1 VPDNIFLIGP
11 MGAGKSS
18 IGKRLAKRLNREFID
33 SDHLLEEKTGV
44 TITTIFELEG
54 EIGFRDRESKV
65 LAELSQRTGIVIA
78 TGGGAILREEN
89 RQLMNDNGIV
99 IYLSA
104 KVETQLKRTLHD
116 KNRPLLE
123 NNDRHAKLIQ
133 LAEHRNPLYTAMADI
148 SIETDT
154 QSIGA
159 SIKQIIE
166 LLPS

>member
-1 VPDNIFLIGP
+1 

-18 IGKRLAKRLNREFID
+18 IGKRLAKRLNREFVD

-54 EIGFRDRESKV
+54 EAGFRERESKV
-65 LAELSQRTGIVIA
+65 LAELSQQTRIVIA
-78 TGGGAILREEN
+78 TGGGAILRQEN
-89 RQLMNDNGIV
+89 RQLMSDNGIV

-104 KVETQLKRTLHD
+104 AVDTQLKRTLHD

-123 NNDRHAKLIQ
+123 NSDRHAKLIQ
-133 LAEHRNPLYTAMADI
+133 LAEHRNPLYAAMADF
-148 SIETDT
+148 SIETDA

-166 LLPS
+166 LLHK